1 MLKTLERNLS
11 SVDSRIVLVAPSEH
25 SVSSFFDNVQVDTE
39 SYDSIIGDIQRF
51 RGRIYLQDGAVQR
64 EQLTADGR
72 HETPEDDKAWH
83 MLLVNSEQKLSA
95 CALYHEHKNTIEPQD
110 LRVRHCP
117 LATHS
122 DWAPTLWKAVTG
134 EIARARR
141 EQLEFA
147 ELGGWAVAP
156 EVRRTSGPLTMA
168 LAVYGFSRRHGGAL
182 GMTTATFR
190 HCSAV
195 ILQRLGGSRFEVD
208 GTTLPPYYD
217 PRYECMMEML
227 RFDSRFPNPKYLGL
241 IDQLRDKLSQVR
253 VVTRPA
259 VTLAANSFQAFQTGQ
274 ALPRPRPMFAA

>member
-1 MLKTLERNLS
+1 MLKTLERNLNT
-11 SVDSRIVLVAPSEH
+11 VDSRIVLVAPSEE
-25 SVSSFFDNVQVDTE
+25 SVSGFFDNVQVDTE
-39 SYDSIIGDIQRF
+39 SYDSIVGDIQRF
-51 RGRIYLQDGAVQR
+51 RGRIYLQDGAVQQK
-64 EQLTADGR
+64 QLTADGR
-72 HETPEDDKAWH
+72 HETPEDSKAWH
-83 MLLVNSEQKLSA
+83 MLLMNQEQKISA
-95 CALYHEHKNTIEPQD
+95 CALYHEHKNTIEPDD

-156 EVRRTSGPLTMA
+156 EVRRTSGPLMMA

-195 ILQRLGGSRFEVD
+195 ILQRLGGARFEVD

-227 RFDSRFPNPKYLGL
+227 RFDSRVPNPKYVGL
-241 IDQLRDKLSQVR
+241 IDQLRDKLRQVQ
-253 VVTRPA
+253 VITRP
-259 VTLAANSFQAFQTGQ
+259 VLTLAATPFQAGQ
-274 ALPRPRPMFAA
+274 ALVRPMFAA